1 MLSGKEKGN
10 HYTLEPNFVTDSNE
24 LTEFP
29 LSQLSV
35 YGFART
41 DSPANSIMH
50 SHKALTE
57 KVAVIGHACD
67 IRALVELN
75 KKMQVVWS
83 NLFLIAFED
92 TGYLE
97 VTPLMKYFKQ
107 TGFDATQLIG
117 ERLTNTQ
124 LRLSLSDE
132 TSQIIDLGEKL
143 NISDNCTRCIQKSH
157 PMADFIIST
166 YTLPIESEEYILS
179 PQTDRAK
186 DIVGKLNLTG

>member
-1 MLSGKEKGN
+1 MTQFQRINRISPQPIISLR
-10 HYTLEPNFVTDSNE
+10 
-24 LTEFP
+24 
-29 LSQLSV
+29 
-35 YGFART
+35 FART

-97 VTPLMKYFKQ
+97 ITPLMKYFKQ

-143 NISDNCTRCIQKSH
+143 NISDNVY
-157 PMADFIIST
+157 PM
-166 YTLPIESEEYILS
+166 YSEIASDGGFYH
-179 PQTDRAK
+179 
-186 DIVGKLNLTG
+186 